1 MARSSLPMV
10 DAVISHLFER
20 MYALT
25 DDVMCEVVQVLN
37 QSFSSLQLVTNNK
50 TYQVVLIVAL
60 IGRDWY

>member
-1 MARSSLPMV
+1 MV

-37 QSFSSLQLVTNNK
+37 QSISSLQLVTNNK
-50 TYQVVLIVAL
+50 TYQVILIVAL
-60 IGRDWY
+60 IGRDRY